1 MDAFD
6 FALGV
11 VLSQFKENDILHI
24 VDFCFYK
31 KNLVKWTM
39 KFMTKKI

>member
-31 KNLVKWTM
+31 KILVK
-39 KFMTKKI
+39 